1 MLCFWVLFCFV
12 LPVGGG
18 SFACS
23 LVLPPICCIDSN
35 CNNKQ
40 RPKLFVKIKF
50 SLARRNVIV
59 SMIFCSFDESMF
71 KTDTGFLGLRLIY
84 FKLIYDFFK
93 HFGVLFKNETRRQCH
108 ELLCSYKAL

>member
-1 MLCFWVLFCFV
+1 MR
-12 LPVGGG
+12 

-23 LVLPPICCIDSN
+23 LLLPPICCIDSN

-84 FKLIYDFFK
+84 FKLIYDFLYILEFCLKTKLGDNVMNCYAHTK
-93 HFGVLFKNETRRQCH
+93 HSDWMLQ
-108 ELLCSYKAL
+108 AA